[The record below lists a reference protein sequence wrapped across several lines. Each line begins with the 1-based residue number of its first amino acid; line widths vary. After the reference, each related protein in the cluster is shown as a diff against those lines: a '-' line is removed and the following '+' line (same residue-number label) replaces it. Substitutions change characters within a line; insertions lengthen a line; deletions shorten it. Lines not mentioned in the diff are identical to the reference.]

1 MNFRILLKT
10 DGSTFF
16 LNDKRQYSVVNTY
29 LELSGLKPN
38 SLKRENISIGVRK
51 GVEVAL
57 CDINMC

>member
-16 LNDKRQYSVVNTY
+16 LNDKRQDSVVNTY

-38 SLKRENISIGVRK
+38 SLKRQNISIGVRK